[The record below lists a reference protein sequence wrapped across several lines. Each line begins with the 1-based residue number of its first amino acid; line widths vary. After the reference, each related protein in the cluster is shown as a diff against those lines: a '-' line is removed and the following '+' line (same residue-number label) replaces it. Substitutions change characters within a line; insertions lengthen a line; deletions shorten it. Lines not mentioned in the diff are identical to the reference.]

1 MIIDQKP
8 VYKISDDAHGA
19 IAKKLREKIK
29 FPCEKIL
36 LIHPQQVEKK
46 DFSLDAVSRG
56 KYSAYPPYGCGVLAR
71 NLTQREYKVEILDL
85 NFELLFA
92 ARKENFDYY
101 FWKELL
107 KKRLKSFKPDLISIS
122 CMFSMSHEIVK
133 EIAHEIREYDRN
145 LPIICGGV
153 HMSDSKKLALE
164 DLTEIDFM
172 GVYECDR
179 SFPDLID
186 FINGKLPAESLTQI
200 GAMIKGQY
208 VAIEDRAMPTAQE
221 MDVIPLY
228 CDLPIEIYSDLGQIG
243 NYEILTRNK
252 PVSSVST
259 NRGCRA
265 HCSFCTVP
273 SLSGKGIVRLRS
285 IQSVIEEIKTLY
297 ARGIRHIDWLDDDLL
312 YDSKRIIALFQ
323 AIANLKLDLTW
334 SATNGLI
341 AAAIKEDVMEAM
353 IASGCVG
360 FNLGIESGNPQRLRD
375 IHKPGTVEGFR
386 KCKKITDKYPQLF
399 IRGYLIIGF
408 PGETV
413 AEFLDTVNLGLEL
426 QLDWYNLQ
434 VLNPL
439 PSTEIYE
446 SMVKQGLIENV
457 LSTSES
463 AYIYGREGSK
473 LRLREKREKL
483 TASEFFDLFNIGKP
497 EEIIKTEYLDD
508 YQLLMHYK
516 LNYEV
521 VFRITNELKL
531 RNKDM
536 FFEDICKR
544 VAPYSV
550 LDQLFYGVTRK
561 KLGDAQVA
569 SQRAAEA
576 RKLLDESAYWQKRF
590 DALDL
595 YPLLDS
601 IS

>member
-1 MIIDQKP
+1 MLINLNPAKQPSREQEIIAR
-8 VYKISDDAHGA
+8 KIRD
-19 IAKKLREKIK
+19 KIK
-29 FPCEKIL
+29 APCNRIL

-56 KYSAYPPYGCGVLAR
+56 KYSTYPPYGCGVLAR
-71 NLTQREYKVEILDL
+71 NLSLRGYQADILDL

-107 KKRLKSFKPDLISIS
+107 KERLKLFKPELVGIS
-122 CMFSMSHEIVK
+122 CMFSMSHEMMK
-133 EIAHEIREYDRN
+133 EIAHETREYDHN

-153 HMSDSKKLALE
+153 HLSDSKKLALE
-164 DLTEIDFM
+164 DLDEIDFM

-200 GAMIKGQY
+200 GTMVDGQY

-228 CDLPIEIYSDLGQIG
+228 CDLPIEIYSDLSQVG
-243 NYEILTRNK
+243 NYEILTKDR

-273 SLSGKGIVRLRS
+273 SLSGKGVVRLRS
-285 IQSVIEEIKTLY
+285 IQGVIEEIKTLY
-297 ARGIRHIDWLDDDLL
+297 SRGIRHIDWLDDDLL
-312 YDSKRIIALFQ
+312 YDSKRITALFQ
-323 AIANLKLDLTW
+323 AIADLKLDLTW

-341 AAAIKEDVMEAM
+341 AAAIKEDIMEAM
-353 IASGCVG
+353 ITSGCVG
-360 FNLGIESGNPQRLRD
+360 FNLGIESGNPQRLKD

-413 AEFLDTVNLGLEL
+413 SEFMDTVNLGLEL

-434 VLNPL
+434 ILNPL
-439 PSTEIYE
+439 PTTEIYN
-446 SMVKQGLIENV
+446 SMVEQGLIEDTLN
-457 LSTSES
+457 THKS
-463 AYIYGREGSK
+463 AYIYGRENSK
-473 LRLREKREKL
+473 LRLREKREGL

-497 EEIIKTEYLDD
+497 EDLIKPEHLDD
-508 YQLLMHYK
+508 YQLLMQYK

-521 VFRITNELKL
+521 VFRITNEFKL

-536 FFEDICKR
+536 FFADVCER

-550 LDQLFYGVTRK
+550 LDQLFYGITRK
-561 KLGDAQVA
+561 KLGDD
-569 SQRAAEA
+569 AEA
-576 RKLLDESAYWQKRF
+576 SRRAKRVRELLEESAFWQKRF
-590 DALDL
+590 EALDL
-595 YPLLDS
+595 YPF
-601 IS
+601 IEQIA

>member
-1 MIIDQKP
+1 MIIDLKQAD
-8 VYKISDDAHGA
+8 KIPSEAHRT
-19 IAKKLREKIK
+19 IAEKLREKIK
-29 FPCEKIL
+29 PPCKKIL
-36 LIHPQQVEKK
+36 LIHPQQVEEK

-71 NLTQREYKVEILDL
+71 NLTQREYQADILDL
-85 NFELLFA
+85 NFELLLA

-101 FWKELL
+101 FWKKLL
-107 KKRLKSFKPDLISIS
+107 KERLRLFKPDLVSIS
-122 CMFSMSHEIVK
+122 CMFSMSHEIMK
-133 EIAHEIREYDRN
+133 EIAREIREHDIN

-153 HMSDSKKLALE
+153 HLSDSKKLALE

-200 GAMIKGQY
+200 GTMIDGQY
-208 VAIEDRAMPTAQE
+208 VAIEDRAMPTAEE
-221 MDVIPLY
+221 MDVIPFY
-228 CDLPIEIYSDLGQIG
+228 CDLPIEIYSNLGQIG
-243 NYEILTRNK
+243 NYEILTRNR

-273 SLSGKGIVRLRS
+273 SLSGKGVVRLRS
-285 IQSVIEEIKTLY
+285 IQGVIEEIKELY
-297 ARGIRHIDWLDDDLL
+297 NRGVRHIDWLDDDLL
-312 YDSKRIIALFQ
+312 YDSKRIITLFR
-323 AIANLKLDLTW
+323 AIADLKLDLTW

-341 AAAIKEDVMEAM
+341 AAAIKEDVLEAM
-353 IASGCVG
+353 ITSGCVG
-360 FNLGIESGNPQRLRD
+360 FNLGIESGNPQRLKD
-375 IHKPGTVEGFR
+375 IHKPGTVESFR
-386 KCKKITDKYPQLF
+386 KCKTITDKYPQLF

-434 VLNPL
+434 ALNPL
-439 PSTEIYE
+439 PSTEIYD
-446 SMVKQGLIENV
+446 SMVKEGLIEDALN
-457 LSTSES
+457 TSKS
-463 AYIYGREGSK
+463 AYIYGRESSK

-497 EEIIKTEYLDD
+497 EDLINPDLLDD
-508 YQLLMHYK
+508 YQFLMHYK

-536 FFEDICKR
+536 FFEDVCKR
-544 VAPYSV
+544 VAPDSV
-550 LDQLFYGVTRK
+550 LDQLFYGITRK
-561 KLGDAQVA
+561 KLGDD
-569 SQRAAEA
+569 AEA
-576 RKLLDESAYWQKRF
+576 MERAVIVRGLLNESAYWQKRF

-595 YPLLDS
+595 YPFIEQLG
-601 IS
+601 